1 MLTNNFSGLKYEAGV
16 DEAGR
21 GSLTGPVTAS
31 SVILPKDFKNLE
43 INDSKKLS
51 HKKRLYLKKVIEKN
65 AISFSISFI
74 DEIRIDE
81 INILNSTIL
90 AMHNSIS
97 ALSVIPDFI
106 LVDGNKFKPY
116 KNIPF
121 KCIVKGDQ
129 KYTSIAAAS
138 ILAKVYRDMYMETI
152 DSEFPEYCWKDNKGY
167 GTLYHI
173 SMIKKYGRTK
183 YHRKSFS
190 IKSKQLNF
198 KFENEV

>member
-21 GSLTGPVTAS
+21 GSLAGPVAAS
-31 SVILPKDFKNLE
+31 SVILPNNFNNFE
-43 INDSKKLS
+43 INDSKKIS
-51 HKKRLYLKKVIEKN
+51 HKKRLYLKKVIEDN
-65 AISFSISFI
+65 AISFSVSFI
-74 DEIRIDE
+74 DELRIDE

-90 AMHNSIS
+90 AMHNSLS
-97 ALSVIPDFI
+97 ALAVIPDFI

-129 KYTSIAAAS
+129 KYQSIAAAS
-138 ILAKVYRDMYMETI
+138 ILAKIYRDIYMETI
-152 DSEFPEYCWKDNKGY
+152 DKEFPKYCWKDNKGY

-183 YHRKSFS
+183 YHRKSFT
-190 IKSKQLNF
+190 IKSKQSNF
-198 KFENEV
+198 KFENEL

>member
-21 GSLTGPVTAS
+21 GSLAGPVTAS
-31 SVILPKDFKNLE
+31 SVILPKDFKNFE

-74 DEIRIDE
+74 DELRIDE

-90 AMHNSIS
+90 AMHNS
-97 ALSVIPDFI
+97 LSSLNIIPNFI
-106 LVDGNKFKPY
+106 LVDGNKFRQYKDIPY
-116 KNIPF
+116 

-129 KYTSIAAAS
+129 K
-138 ILAKVYRDMYMETI
+138 
-152 DSEFPEYCWKDNKGY
+152 
-167 GTLYHI
+167 
-173 SMIKKYGRTK
+173 
-183 YHRKSFS
+183 
-190 IKSKQLNF
+190 
-198 KFENEV
+198 